1 MQIYFLVVLTDIL
14 SGLILSGSFLEGK
27 INEFA
32 TCNAFLQKPKFKLIL
47 GILTSLT
54 ALFTLLLKITPADI
68 VFVGDLLPGLYGLLA
83 GAYLIMSFFYSSLE
97 ETRSWMKSFVDLM
110 EDQGHIVGLAG
121 ILIGIIHFLV
131 PSAVI
136 L

>member
-1 MQIYFLVVLTDIL
+1 MQIYFLVVLTHIL
-14 SGLILSGSFLEGK
+14 SGFVLSGSFLEGK
-27 INEFA
+27 IIEFA
-32 TCNAFLQKPKFKLIL
+32 PCNAMLQKPKFKLVL
-47 GILTSLT
+47 GILTALS

-68 VFVGDLLPGLYGLLA
+68 VFIGDILPGVYGILT
-83 GAYLIMSFFYSSLE
+83 GSFMIMSFFYGSLE

-110 EDQGHIVGLAG
+110 EDRGHVIGIAG